1 MKDEI
6 KSTIDVYDRFSEQFA
21 NHTDV
26 MIPQFYLNK
35 FISYLDGKKILDV
48 GCGPG
53 RDVRYFLDEGMKPY
67 GVDLSSGLLKEAKK
81 RGKGNYLQMN
91 MMKLGFKDK
100 SFDGIW
106 SLSSVLHI
114 KKKDAIWSLSSVLHI
129 KKKDASIAAKEF
141 SRVLKKGGVLFLG
154 LKEGQGEIM
163 KESPTIP
170 GAKRF
175 YAFYEMHEAEELL
188 RENGFEILSAVI
200 EKGAQQGI
208 NNIDIFARKI

>member
-114 KKKDAIWSLSSVLHI
+114 KKKDA
-129 KKKDASIAAKEF
+129 SIAAKEF

>member
-114 KKKDAIWSLSSVLHI
+114 KKKDAP
-129 KKKDASIAAKEF
+129 IAAKEF

>member
-6 KSTIDVYDRFSEQFA
+6 KSTIEVYDKFSEQFA

-114 KKKDAIWSLSSVLHI
+114 KKKDA
-129 KKKDASIAAKEF
+129 SIAAKEF